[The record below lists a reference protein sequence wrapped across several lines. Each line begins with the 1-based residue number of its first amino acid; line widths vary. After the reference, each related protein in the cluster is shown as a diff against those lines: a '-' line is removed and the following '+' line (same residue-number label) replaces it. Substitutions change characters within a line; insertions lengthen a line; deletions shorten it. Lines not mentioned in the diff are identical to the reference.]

1 MVENCRSATIFAR
14 TIDPYEISALRSLQA
29 FSAAATIG
37 RAGGGLPGVG
47 AAFLRTPLLGGC
59 IILQHP
65 PVGGP
70 LPPLERGV
78 SPPRG
83 GERPFLGAYR
93 DVDNQWTT
101 NGQPTDNQKASQK
114 TSHYA
119 TPLTGYDFIDIMP
132 TMKRKK
138 ATPPPL
144 AIDQLISLPRAA
156 ELADVSEGWLR
167 QLVVEGKVRGVK
179 IGRNYLVDLESAKAF
194 TRHPFLGRPRKSDK
208 PRGGGPGGGTPGG
221 KKP

>member
-1 MVENCRSATIFAR
+1 MVAVCRSATIFAR
-14 TIDPYEISALRSLQA
+14 TIDPHEISTLRSLQA
-29 FSAAATIG
+29 FSAAAPIG
-37 RAGGGLPGVG
+37 GEGGGLPTVG

-65 PVGGP
+65 PIGGP
-70 LPPLERGV
+70 LPPLGWGGT
-78 SPPRG
+78 PLGG
-83 GERPFLGAYR
+83 GERPFWGVYR
-93 DVDNQWTT
+93 GVDNQWTT
-101 NGQPTDNQKASQK
+101 NGQPKKASQK
-114 TSHYA
+114 TSRHA

-208 PRGGGPGGGTPGG
+208 TRGGGPGGGTPGG